1 MTTAPAVADRVRG
14 IRQRIAAACE
24 RCGRDPAEVTLL
36 GASKSQPLERM
47 QEAWSA
53 GVTVFGENRV
63 QEALAKMPDLPAAID
78 WHLIG
83 PLQTNKVKKVVPRFS
98 TVHAIDRIKLAL
110 ALDKEAQRSER
121 TIDGFLEVNLGG
133 EETKHGFQP
142 DDVVNVAEQLTAL
155 QSVRLVG
162 LMAIPPVESEEVAI
176 RSWFRQ
182 LRSLRDTLRPRL
194 GWQESEGYLS
204 MGMSQDFEV
213 AIEEGAT
220 HVRIGTALFGPREM
234 RP

>member
-1 MTTAPAVADRVRG
+1 MTTVPAVADRVRG
-14 IRQRIAAACE
+14 IRQRIAEACD

-63 QEALAKMPDLPAAID
+63 QEALAKMPSLPAGID

-98 TVHAIDRIKLAL
+98 TVHAIDRIKLAH

-162 LMAIPPVESEEVAI
+162 LMAIPPVESEETAI
-176 RSWFRQ
+176 RGWFRQ
-182 LRSLRDTLRPRL
+182 LRSLRDALRPKL

>member
-1 MTTAPAVADRVRG
+1 MNTEPTVAERVTDIRRRIVEACDR
-14 IRQRIAAACE
+14 CS
-24 RCGRDPAEVTLL
+24 RDPEEITLL
-36 GASKSQPLERM
+36 GASKSQPLERL

-63 QEALAKMPDLPAAID
+63 QEALAKMASLPGEIE

-98 TVHAIDRIKLAL
+98 TVHAIDRIKLAH
-110 ALDKEAQRSER
+110 ALDKEARRSER

-162 LMAIPPVESEEVAI
+162 LMAIPPVESEETAI
-176 RSWFRQ
+176 RGWFRQ
-182 LRSLRDTLRPRL
+182 LRSLRDALRPKL

>member
-1 MTTAPAVADRVRG
+1 MTTVPTVADRVRG
-14 IRQRIAAACE
+14 IRQRIAAACD

-47 QEAWSA
+47 QEAWAA
-53 GVTVFGENRV
+53 GVEVFGENRV
-63 QEALAKMPDLPAAID
+63 QEALAKMPSLPAGID

-98 TVHAIDRIKLAL
+98 TVHAIDRIKLAH

-142 DDVVNVAEQLTAL
+142 DDVVNAAEQLAAL

-162 LMAIPPVESEEVAI
+162 LMAIPPVESEEAAI
-176 RSWFRQ
+176 RGWFRQ
-182 LRSLRDTLRPRL
+182 LRSLRDALRPRL
-194 GWQESEGYLS
+194 GWQESDGYLS